1 MEPEMTDLA
10 QTPIR
15 TSQAFNAF
23 SYVNFAVAAV
33 MMAGGV
39 YFLEASFAAKGFY
52 AMAALMLVSSTVG
65 ITKALRDKE
74 ESDRLVNRLEEART
88 ERLLAEVSQTRA

>member
-1 MEPEMTDLA
+1 MSEIN

-15 TSQAFNAF
+15 TSQAFSMF

-65 ITKALRDKE
+65 ITKAIRDKE
-74 ESDRLVNRLEEART
+74 ESDRLHNKLEEART
-88 ERLLAEVSQTRA
+88 ERLLAEVSRDR

>member
-1 MEPEMTDLA
+1 MSDIT

-15 TSQAFNAF
+15 TSQAFNLF
-23 SYVNFAVAAV
+23 SYANFIVAAA

-65 ITKALRDKE
+65 ITKALRDNE
-74 ESDRLVNRLEEART
+74 ESDRLHYKLEEART
-88 ERLLAEVSQTRA
+88 ERLLAEVSSQR